1 MALRAVVTRTLG
13 DYFGELALLKNV
25 PRTAT
30 VEAVVRC
37 FSVIFIRFSSGFHR
51 SAGAGVRGCVLLRS
65 EACSV

>member
-37 FSVIFIRFSSGFHR
+37 FSVIFSHFHQVFIRFSSFG
-51 SAGAGVRGCVLLRS
+51 GCRGTRVC
-65 EACSV
+65 AATF